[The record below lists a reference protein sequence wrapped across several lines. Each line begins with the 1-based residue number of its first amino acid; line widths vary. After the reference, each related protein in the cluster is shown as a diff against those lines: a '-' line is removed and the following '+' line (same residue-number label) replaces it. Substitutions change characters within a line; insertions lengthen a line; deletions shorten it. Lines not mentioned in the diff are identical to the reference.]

1 MNPFARSLGVLVV
14 AVLVA
19 AAIGTSNAKKPV
31 EAPEPWSF
39 RFDDREWHL
48 GNQAANRQEAVREYV
63 LAGQTVDNWKELVTS
78 HSFAHGVPPRDYF
91 EQVKAGLSRGCPSLT
106 ISVLEESEDNML
118 YEWRHDGCH
127 GYPPQHQIDRVTRSG
142 KGMLQLS
149 FVEKTP
155 QLSQEKR
162 TAWLAILK
170 AASILP
176 VDGSRP

>member
-1 MNPFARSLGVLVV
+1 
-14 AVLVA
+14 
-19 AAIGTSNAKKPV
+19 
-31 EAPEPWSF
+31 
-39 RFDDREWHL
+39 
-48 GNQAANRQEAVREYV
+48 
-63 LAGQTVDNWKELVTS
+63 
-78 HSFAHGVPPRDYF
+78 
-91 EQVKAGLSRGCPSLT
+91 
-106 ISVLEESEDNML
+106 ML
-118 YEWRHDGCH
+118 YEWRHDGCQ

-176 VDGSRP
+176 VDGSQP